1 MAKGNLELN
10 SFYCINCGN
19 KSMELPRKRG
29 CRSETFHRK
38 NLYCPH
44 CKLTL
49 NHIEIKSD
57 CEKFEFLEMF
67 EKGIFKDEAEKSI
80 SYVQNFS

>member
-1 MAKGNLELN
+1 MIVVRCRNEYVEDGEW
-10 SFYCINCGN
+10 
-19 KSMELPRKRG
+19 KRN
-29 CRSETFHRK
+29 E
-38 NLYCPH
+38 
-44 CKLTL
+44 LTL
-49 NHIEIKSD
+49 NHIEIKND

>member
-49 NHIEIKSD
+49 NHIEIKND
-57 CEKFEFLEMF
+57 
-67 EKGIFKDEAEKSI
+67 
-80 SYVQNFS
+80 

>member
-49 NHIEIKSD
+49 NHIEIKND
-57 CEKFEFLEMF
+57 YEKFEFLEMF
-67 EKGIFKDEAEKSI
+67 KKGIFKDEAEKSI
-80 SYVQNFS
+80 SYVQDFS

>member
-29 CRSETFHRK
+29 CRSAIFHRK

-49 NHIEIKSD
+49 NHVEIKND
-57 CEKFEFLEMF
+57 CERFEFLEMF
-67 EKGIFKDEAEKSI
+67 EQGIFKDEAEKSI
-80 SYVQNFS
+80 SYVQSLS